1 MHIFTSTNLMIL
13 WILAGLFCFIPLLVK
28 KWYLRYAVVPF
39 VLAAVYASFVVNN
52 EFIGRARYH
61 LPDKE
66 FVFKSYSVKTIGQEK
81 FITMVI
87 TDDFDE
93 LLIRF
98 PWTKE
103 NQQKLE
109 EAKKRSEKGI
119 AQMGK
124 FKSKKGR
131 SPYEKSDTELQ
142 LYDFPYQ
149 QLYPKDQ
156 K

>member
-13 WILAGLFCFIPLLVK
+13 WILAGLFCFLPLLVD

-39 VLAAVYASFVVNN
+39 VLLAVYASFIVNN

-87 TDDFDE
+87 TDDLDE
-93 LLIRF
+93 LMIRF

-109 EAKKRSEKGI
+109 EAKKRSERGI

-131 SPYEKSDTELQ
+131 SPYETSETELQ